1 MSDFCDFVP
10 DDPSCQTSGGGET
23 DPNNGGPDPTDL
35 ADGGEN
41 GGPPEGGEGRGEW
54 DDMDKMEK
62 MGRMDG
68 KMSWEEV
75 EEWLDLWL

>member
-10 DDPSCQTSGGGET
+10 DDPSCQTSGGGPEPPT
-23 DPNNGGPDPTDL
+23 GGPDPT
-35 ADGGEN
+35 
-41 GGPPEGGEGRGEW
+41 GPPGGGDEGKGDW
-54 DDMDKMEK
+54 DDMEK

-68 KMSWEEV
+68 KMSWEDV